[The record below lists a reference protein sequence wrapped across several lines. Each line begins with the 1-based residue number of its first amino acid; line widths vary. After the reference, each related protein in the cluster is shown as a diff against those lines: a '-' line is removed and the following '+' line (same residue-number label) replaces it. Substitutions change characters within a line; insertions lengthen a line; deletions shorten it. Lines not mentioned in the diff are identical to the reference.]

1 MGSLAP
7 GNFAGRT
14 CSGCGLATHAHTMAA
29 LRKRGEATATANRE
43 YITRIVDSLRVIVK
57 AMRVSGRDVE
67 RKLGISAA
75 QLHILQELRHRPSQ
89 SINELAARTYTHQS
103 SVSMV
108 VARLVDN
115 RLATRSASGNDAR
128 KLAISLT
135 PAGKAILKK
144 SPSAAQGP
152 IVAALERMPQSDLQE
167 LAESLRKLDDLL
179 TRSDAPVA

>member
-1 MGSLAP
+1 
-7 GNFAGRT
+7 
-14 CSGCGLATHAHTMAA
+14 MAA

-75 QLHILQELRHRPSQ
+75 QLHILEELRDKPWQ
-89 SINELAARTYTHQS
+89 SINELATRTYTHQS

-108 VARLVDN
+108 VARLVDS
-115 RLATRSASGNDAR
+115 RLAMRSASSNDAR
-128 KLAISLT
+128 KAVISLT

-144 SPSAAQGP
+144 SPGAAQGS
-152 IVAALERMPQSDLQE
+152 IVAALQSMQQSELQE
-167 LAESLRKLDDLL
+167 LAESLQKLDELL
-179 TRSDAPVA
+179 TPPGPFLERS